1 MNLKKTFIRFKCND
15 FKSNFRL
22 KTSVFGRSSPNE
34 KNSFYRESED
44 NFRDSFWKTS
54 RLFLKLASE
63 SVIKIV
69 FNSN

>member
-34 KNSFYRESED
+34 KTHFIGSPKTTSE
-44 NFRDSFWKTS
+44 
-54 RLFLKLASE
+54 
-63 SVIKIV
+63 IV
-69 FNSN
+69 FRKRRVCFENSLPNL